1 MAQAVCA
8 RMAMVAPKCLI
19 SGCIYEHR
27 RAGWQLTVGPVLALF
42 RSMLASQKMPSGLNT
57 LVLDNLASGII
68 VFDAGLRVQYINQTA
83 EMLLA
88 VSSKHVLGQL
98 PEVWMDCHGEA
109 VIDLIE
115 ASSVGAPITKRG
127 VVLNTERNDVTV
139 DCTVTP
145 MIDDEGVRHTI
156 VELQHIDRHLR
167 ISREERLIAQQVLTR
182 DVVRGLAHEIK
193 NPLGGLRGAAQLLQA
208 ELDSEELREYTQI
221 IIQEADRLQELVNR
235 MLGPNRRPQYAP
247 VNIHN
252 VLERVRT
259 LVLAEAGNRVKV
271 RRDYDPSIPE
281 LTGDFDQL
289 IQAVLNIVRNAV
301 RVLTDKGTVTL
312 RTRVQRNM
320 TIGSGRHRLAA
331 QIDIIDDGPGIPPEI
346 IDTLFFPMVTSGT
359 GGMGLGLSIAQSL
372 INQHK
377 GLIECTSR
385 EGETIFTIYLPLDEA
400 AADEHDGANN

>member
-1 MAQAVCA
+1 
-8 RMAMVAPKCLI
+8 MVAPKCLI